1 MAVDKTLDAL
11 QLADISNRLQEEGEP
26 SVVVEIE
33 EPESV
38 SIATE
43 DGGMI
48 IDFDPD
54 PSVENAP
61 FDANL
66 ADYMTESSLD
76 MLGSELV
83 SAYEDDLAS
92 RS

>member
-1 MAVDKTLDAL
+1 MAVDKVIDPL
-11 QLADISNRLQEEGEP
+11 QMADMQNRLQASEDEAAM
-26 SVVVEIE
+26 VIEIE
-33 EPESV
+33 DPESV

-48 IDFDPD
+48 IDFDPN
-54 PSVENAP
+54 PAVEDAP

-66 ADYMTESSLD
+66 AEYMEEQELNI
-76 MLGSELV
+76 LGSELV

-92 RS
+92 R